1 MTSTLGNLKP
11 KFKWFFKL
19 KFKQK
24 VFLLNGHQDLE
35 AVVTKR
41 MEKDGMK
48 GMAIVGGATL
58 AFGALVGLGI
68 AMAKKN

>member
-1 MTSTLGNLKP
+1 MEHNLQLICYFQIHCIGP
-11 KFKWFFKL
+11 
-19 KFKQK
+19 
-24 VFLLNGHQDLE
+24 QDLE

-41 MEKDGMK
+41 MEKDGLK

-58 AFGALVGLGI
+58 AFGALVGFGI

>member
-1 MTSTLGNLKP
+1 M
-11 KFKWFFKL
+11 
-19 KFKQK
+19 
-24 VFLLNGHQDLE
+24 NGHQDLE